1 MVVDVI
7 HRNSPIPIYHQLKEI
22 LLKQIRTGAWPPG
35 ALIPSER
42 ELCDTYGISRMT
54 ARQAITDLVNEGV
67 CYREQGRGT
76 FVSPSKIHQQL
87 QHLSGFT
94 EDIRARGQLPS
105 TQVLAAAM
113 LPANETTATRLRV
126 PVDTPVFCLE
136 RLRLANDQPLA
147 VERTHILFKGCERLV
162 EEDFAH
168 HSLYRTLEASFGVAL
183 VEADQELEAGL
194 ASAED
199 AQLLQ
204 IAVGSAVL
212 YTRRTTYGERN
223 QPIEYAR
230 SVYCGN
236 KYVFYT
242 HLKREQLFNDR
253 LAGAPLAE

>member
-1 MVVDVI
+1 MVLDII

-22 LLKQIRTGAWPPG
+22 LLKKIRTGEWEPG

-42 ELCDTYGISRMT
+42 ELCETYGISRMT

-76 FVSPSKIHQQL
+76 FVSPRKIQQQL

-94 EDIRARGQLPS
+94 EDIRARGQLPG
-105 TQVLAAAM
+105 TKVLVAEM
-113 LPANETTATRLRV
+113 RPANETTADRLHV
-126 PVDTPVFCLE
+126 PVGTSIFCLE
-136 RLRLANDQPLA
+136 RLRLADDQPLA
-147 VERTHILFKGCERLV
+147 IERTHISFKGCELLID
-162 EEDFAH
+162 EDFEH
-168 HSLYRTLEASFGVAL
+168 NSLYRTLTTKYGVPL

-204 IAVGSAVL
+204 IAIGSAVL
-212 YTRRTTYGERN
+212 YTRRTTYTERN

-236 KYVFYT
+236 KYIFYT
-242 HLKREQLFNDR
+242 HLRHEQLR
-253 LAGAPLAE
+253 G